1 MRRFSYTARMKSEFD
16 AGRLDLKALAQAG
29 ASLEGAEPLVRYVR
43 LAEEAQTPAAA
54 LQVRWTARGEQREQV
69 GRPAEIWLHL
79 QAEAVLPQ
87 ICQRCLGPVD
97 VPVQVDN
104 SFRFVADE
112 AQAEAEDEEAE
123 EDVLVLAR
131 DFDLHALVED
141 ELLMA
146 LPLVPRHDLC
156 PTEVRLAAQDAD
168 FEAGETA
175 QPNPFAVLAQ
185 LKKGKAG

>member
-1 MRRFSYTARMKSEFD
+1 MKSEFD

-29 ASLEGAEPLVRYVR
+29 GSLEGAEPLARYPR
-43 LAEEAQTPAAA
+43 LAEEAQAPVDT
-54 LQVRWTARGEQREQV
+54 LQVRWSAQGEQRDEV
-69 GRPAEIWLHL
+69 GRPAQIWLHL

-87 ICQRCLGPVD
+87 TCQRCLGPVD
-97 VPVQVDN
+97 VPVRVDN
-104 SFRFVADE
+104 SLRFVADE
-112 AQAEAEDEEAE
+112 AQAEAEDEESE

-131 DFDLHALVED
+131 DFDLRALVED

-146 LPLVPRHDLC
+146 LPLVPRHDVC

-168 FEAGETA
+168 FDAGEPA